1 MKTIASIGSIVID
14 LAVTTPRVPIT
25 GENILAHSFKMGPG
39 GKGANA
45 ATALARAGARAL
57 LVGCVGNDDFG
68 RFELAA
74 LKEYNVETGA
84 VQIVNAGTAI
94 AVIMVDDNGEN
105 TILVVMGASNLLTPE
120 LVEQALMPHR
130 DTLNM
135 LLIDFEIPEE
145 AVAAAVRFGKQ
156 YNIPTLVD
164 AGPPRTFAP
173 ATWKDCTIISPNVL
187 EAATLVGYPVEN
199 DDDALRACRDL
210 LAQGPQA
217 VVLKRGA
224 AGSLLV
230 TREETLYVPGFKVN
244 PVDTTGAGDA
254 FTAMLAISYAEGRPL
269 RECVLRGNA
278 AGAIAVTRFGT
289 MPAMPYSSEV
299 EAFLAEHAKE
309 VQISG

>member
-25 GENILAHSFKMGPG
+25 GENILAHSFQMGPG

-74 LKEYNVETGA
+74 LKQYNVETEA
-84 VQIVNAGTAI
+84 VQIVEAGTAI
-94 AVIMVDDNGEN
+94 AVIMVDDNHEN
-105 TILVVMGASNLLTPE
+105 TILVVMGASNLLTAE
-120 LVEQALMPHR
+120 RVEQALMPHR
-130 DTLNM
+130 DTLDM

-145 AVAAAVRFGKQ
+145 AVAAAVQFGKQ
-156 YNIPTLVD
+156 YHIPTLVD

-173 ATWKDCTIISPNVL
+173 ATWKDCTIISPNAL

-199 DDDALRACRDL
+199 DEDALRACRDL

-230 TREETLYVPGFKVN
+230 TREETLHVPGFKVN
-244 PVDTTGAGDA
+244 AVDTTGAGDA
-254 FTAMLAISYAEGRPL
+254 FTATLAISYVEGRPL
-269 RECVLRGNA
+269 REAVLRGNA

-289 MPAMPYSSEV
+289 MPAMPYQIEV
-299 EAFLAEHAKE
+299 EAFLVERAKE
-309 VQISG
+309 GQISG